1 MQIAADIYVD
11 PLELD
16 HREGDGIAVSLLWHK
31 QLNAVSIA
39 VSDERTGEELAYVVP
54 PDPALDAFRHPYAYA
69 AGQGL
74 LSEPEYQEP
83 VYA

>member
-1 MQIAADIYVD
+1 MQITADIDVN

-31 QLNAVSIA
+31 HLNAVSIA
-39 VSDERTGEELAYVVP
+39 VRDDRTGDELAYVVP
-54 PDPALDAFRHPYAYA
+54 PDRALDAFHHPYAYA

-74 LSEPEYQEP
+74 LAAPEYQEP